1 MADRNWIG
9 AAPRIA
15 QVRDFAFGGTWE
27 ATDLIRATFPNGKTY
42 DFVAGSTVTATV
54 VSNLADAWTA
64 LASADFPEFAELT
77 PSAATATF
85 TLTAATAGRPFE
97 VTLTPLETGGGAADA
112 QTIDGA
118 GTASGGTDST
128 ANSSPEQWDIAA
140 NWREGAVP
148 VTGDDVTIAGGPS
161 VRYGLDQSAVT
172 LASLT
177 IAREWQATNE
187 IGLPENTNMTT
198 PASGYP
204 EYRDRRLKIGA
215 TVVDVETGSGRVR
228 LDLTPA
234 SATVTVRDTG
244 RPADGELVA
253 VDLAAAATA
262 TVSVLKGDVGVNLLP
277 GDSGTVADLNAAY
290 VDNVDGDARVYLGPD
305 AVLTNL
311 DQSGGYVRVLNGVTT
326 VTKTGGTLDHRGAT
340 TTLRNRGGRLNL
352 IGTGTIGLLETGGP
366 TYRRGLAAMT
376 VTTLRLFS
384 GAEGGFGEAPVTVT
398 NPMELYECRFAEG
411 PDDRGDD
418 VVYWNSG
425 FHKKYTVAAI

>member
-9 AAPRIA
+9 AAPRVA
-15 QVRDFAFGGTWE
+15 QVRGFVFAGTWE
-27 ATDLIRATFPNGKTY
+27 ATDLIRATFPNGKRR
-42 DFVAGSTVTATV
+42 DFTAGSTVTATV
-54 VSNLADAWTA
+54 AANLATDWAA

-77 PSAATATF
+77 PSSNGTTF
-85 TLTAATAGRPFE
+85 TLTAATAGKPFS

-112 QTIDGA
+112 QTIDG
-118 GTASGGTDST
+118 GTTASSGADST

-148 VTGDDVTIAGGPS
+148 VTGDDATIAGGPS
-161 VRYGLDQSAVT
+161 IRYGLDQSAVT

-177 IAREWQATNE
+177 ITREWQASNE
-187 IGLPENTNMTT
+187 IGLPENTNLTT

-204 EYRDRRLKIGA
+204 EYRSRRLAIGA

-228 LDLTPA
+228 LDLTAA
-234 SATVTVRDTG
+234 STTVTVRDTG

-253 VDLAAAATA
+253 VDLKLAATA
-262 TVSVLKGDVGVNLLP
+262 NVSVLKGDVGCNLHA
-277 GDSGTVADLNAAY
+277 GDSGTLADLNVAY

-311 DQSGGYVRVLNGVTT
+311 DQTGGYVRLLNGVTT
-326 VTKTGGTLDHRGAT
+326 VSKAGGTLDHRGAT

-352 IGTGTIGLLETGGP
+352 NGTGTITLLETGGP

-384 GAEGGFGEAPVTVT
+384 GAQGGFGEAPVTIA